1 MKVKDV
7 IDAVTNKPFYSL
19 YDVDEYFYNNYGEWL
34 HPLSYDDKSVEYL
47 QEVDLNDEGY
57 YITATILYKCDDGV
71 VGVRGVYYNYEN
83 IDASE
88 FEELCTAKEYVLVNK
103 QVYSPK

>member
-7 IDAVTNKPFYSL
+7 IDTVTNKPFYSL

-83 IDASE
+83 TDASE
-88 FEELCTAKEYVLVNK
+88 FEELCTVKEYVLVNK